1 MTSDPTPTPNQG
13 ATLTTSNTANTATY
27 RLPLSLGV
35 LSAAIIAFELVLI
48 QLLSVV
54 QWYHF
59 AYMVISVA
67 LLGFGAS
74 GTVIAL
80 ARRWL
85 LNRMDGLLPV
95 LMMACGAAMAGVVA
109 LSQTPVTRFDSYLLF
124 VDPAQ
129 AGALLLTYLLF
140 FVPFFLGALAIGL
153 IFVKHVE
160 RVGRYYFANLFGS
173 GLGGP
178 AALALLWMI
187 APERLPAVIG
197 LLAIAAGLLI
207 IPQRRRGR
215 LLTVA
220 TAAAVLSIFLLL
232 RPPELAHSPYK
243 NLSALLNLPEAEV
256 VLAHNSPYGLVQV
269 VSAPALRSAP
279 GLSLTYTGRVP
290 VRQALFNNGN
300 MLGPITAWARGDT
313 THLLDYTASALPYV
327 MQPRASALVL
337 NAGPGDYVAHA
348 VTRGVSHIVAVEP
361 HGTVLALLQNEL
373 AGLTDSLF
381 YHPAVRAHHLEPRT
395 YLAAD
400 TSRYDVITLP
410 AVGTF
415 GGPIGLAALQEQ
427 YTLTKEGLR
436 AMWNRLTPRGAVSI
450 TVWMDYPFRH
460 PLKVLATLAEV
471 LEKAGVRDPTAHLV
485 AVRSWGAVTFVL
497 QRAPLTAEEV
507 RRIRAFCALRAFDPL
522 LLPGLAP
529 DERDRFN
536 QMQDDHFFAYV
547 DQLLTPDREALYAT
561 YDFAIEPATDNR
573 PYFGQFLRWRSLPR
587 LAEQFGNRTA
597 PFLEIGYLIIGVTL
611 IQIVLAA
618 LVLIILPLFRL
629 GWRETGKTWT
639 LVYFGGL
646 GLGYLFVEIV
656 LIQRFTL
663 YLGHP
668 LYATAAVL
676 ATLLL
681 CSGVGGYVSERFR
694 AQPGTLRRAAGAV
707 ALCIL
712 LYAVVLTPL
721 LKASIALPLPLK
733 AVCAFILIAPSA
745 FVMGIPFPLGLRFL
759 GQHSERQVPWAWGI
773 NGCLSVVS
781 TALAAILAVE
791 GGFVMVMLLAAA
803 FYGMV
808 ALGKAGRW

>member
-1 MTSDPTPTPNQG
+1 M
-13 ATLTTSNTANTATY
+13 
-27 RLPLSLGV
+27 

-48 QLLSVV
+48 QLLSVA

-74 GTVIAL
+74 GTVLAL
-80 ARRWL
+80 ARRGL
-85 LNRMDGLLPV
+85 LNRFDGLLPV
-95 LMMACGAAMAGVVA
+95 LMMACGATMASVVM
-109 LSQTPVTRFDSYLLF
+109 LSQTPVARFDSYLLF

-160 RVGRYYFANLFGS
+160 QVGRYYFANLLGS

-178 AALALLWMI
+178 AALALLWI
-187 APERLPAVIG
+187 AAPERIPAVTG

-207 IPQRRRGR
+207 IPRRRHVR
-215 LLTVA
+215 LLPVA
-220 TAAAVLSIFLLL
+220 AVAAALSVLFLL

-243 NLSALLNLPEAEV
+243 GLSALLNLPDAEV
-256 VLAHNSPYGLVQV
+256 VLTHNSPDGLVQV
-269 VSAPALRSAP
+269 VSAPALRTAP
-279 GLSLTYTGRVP
+279 GLSLTYTGSVP
-290 VRQALFNNGN
+290 VRQAVFTNGN
-300 MLGPITAWARGDT
+300 MLGPVTAWSRGDT
-313 THLLDYTASALPYV
+313 THLLDHTASALPYV

-337 NAGPGDYVAHA
+337 NAGTGDYVAHA
-348 VTRGVSHIVAVEP
+348 VVHGVRRIVAVEP
-361 HGTVLALLQNEL
+361 HGTVLALLHDEL
-373 AGLTDSLF
+373 ADLTDSLF
-381 YHPAVRAHHLEPRT
+381 YHPTVTTHHLEPRT

-410 AVGTF
+410 NVGAF
-415 GGPIGLAALQEQ
+415 GGTVGLSALQEQ

-436 AMWNRLTPRGAVSI
+436 AMWDRLTPRGAVSI
-450 TVWMDYPFRH
+450 TVWMDYPFRYT
-460 PLKVLATLAEV
+460 LKTLATLAEV
-471 LEKAGVRDPTAHLV
+471 VEEAGVEDPAAHL
-485 AVRSWGAVTFVL
+485 AAIRSWGAVTFVL
-497 QRAPLTAEEV
+497 QRAPLTTEEI
-507 RRIRAFCALRAFDPL
+507 RRIRAFCMLQAFDPL
-522 LLPGLAP
+522 VLPGLAE
-529 DERDRFN
+529 DDRDRFN
-536 QMQDDHFFAYV
+536 QMQDDRFFAYV
-547 DQLLTPDREALYAT
+547 DQLLTPNRKALYAA

-587 LAEQFGNRTA
+587 LAEQFGNQTA
-597 PFLEIGYLIIGVTL
+597 PFLEIGYLITGVTL

-618 LVLIILPLFRL
+618 LVLIVLPLFRL
-629 GWRETGKTWT
+629 GWRGAGKGWT

-676 ATLLL
+676 TTLLL
-681 CSGVGGYVSERFR
+681 GSGIGGYVSERFP
-694 AQPGTLRRAAGAV
+694 AQPATLRRAAGAV

-712 LYAVVLTPL
+712 VYAAVLTPL

-733 AVCAFILIAPSA
+733 ALCAFVLIAPPA
-745 FVMGIPFPLGLRFL
+745 FVMGMPFPLGLRFL
-759 GQHSERQVPWAWGI
+759 GRHSERQVPWAWGI
-773 NGCLSVVS
+773 NGCLAVVS
-781 TALAAILAVE
+781 AALAAVLAVE

-803 FYGMV
+803 CYGGV
-808 ALGKAGRW
+808 VLVKVVWGKGPRY